1 MRCPCAARTLLL
13 ALSLPAL
20 ACRGATP
27 HEPTLPTVDF
37 TPVAI
42 VTASPDGLGCAMH
55 PVGTPCQ
62 VPAGSV
68 IEVRND
74 GPGERRL
81 QAGEAFDTGIMRPGE
96 TTTVVLGDEPTTLEV
111 RDALDPEATLELDV
125 VPRAGHAG

>member
-1 MRCPCAARTLLL
+1 M
-13 ALSLPAL
+13 LSLPAL
-20 ACRGATP
+20 ACRGGTP

-42 VTASPDGLGCAMH
+42 VTASPDGLDCIMH
-55 PVGTPCQ
+55 PTPSPCEI
-62 VPAGSV
+62 PAGSV

-111 RDALDPEATLELDV
+111 RDAFDPDAMLVLEV
-125 VPRAGHAG
+125 VPRTGYAR